1 MVRELVSTKIL
12 VTAHFMEAITVTQA
26 IVRAHAHAHAS
37 ASASPSPLSILNP
50 RYGRINVIE
59 LLVTT
64 GGADTSIRANN
75 GTTAR
80 EVAELN
86 PLNRGDCPAVARWLQ
101 SHENRAGSG

>member
-1 MVRELVSTKIL
+1 MS
-12 VTAHFMEAITVTQA
+12 
-26 IVRAHAHAHAS
+26 S
-37 ASASPSPLSILNP
+37 LSRCISLSSKPISNP
-50 RYGRINVIE
+50 DPRHGRINVIE

-86 PLNRGDCPAVARWLQ
+86 PMNRGGCPAVARWLQ
-101 SHENRAGSG
+101 SHDNQAANSIANSG